1 MLRRIYYQL
10 SCHEIDKPPRAR
22 PCQDIIKNEKKIANE
37 SEAEQYSAK
46 GLMNTLREDGLSRF
60 VKRLRQ
66 KNEAE
71 EKVKKINCNSTLYRI
86 LYSDLTK
93 NRDLVLKIANFCNDF
108 TLAKI
113 FISQDDIKAVL
124 RTPTPE
130 VVTSLDKILSETI
143 YTKRILTLKTIRD
156 VKLLTFKD
164 ERFKLSPELC

>member
-1 MLRRIYYQL
+1 
-10 SCHEIDKPPRAR
+10 
-22 PCQDIIKNEKKIANE
+22 
-37 SEAEQYSAK
+37 
-46 GLMNTLREDGLSRF
+46 MNTLREDGLSRF